1 MEDGENLQK
10 VNKQKNTPSKI
21 LILQVVIS
29 TENSFYGEKLYSTI
43 DNIEEIDTTCP
54 SKILSLILSL
64 FLLVCTCEQWNGK
77 KVRMSKR
84 LVLISVKRIDL
95 DWLTV

>member
-10 VNKQKNTPSKI
+10 ANKQKNTPSKI

-29 TENSFYGEKLYSTI
+29 TENSFYLEKLYSTI

-84 LVLISVKRIDL
+84 PVLISVKRINL